1 MRSMVEGPYRLRR
14 TPPPHFVRSPSPRNR
29 GEEFRNATLTHHDI
43 VIVGAG
49 HAGAQA
55 AIQLRQ
61 LGFAGSV
68 ALIGAEP
75 EPPYERPPLSKEY
88 LAGEKEFERMLTRP
102 ESFWAERG
110 IELILGTTVVA
121 VDPETRILTAQGGER
136 FGYRILIWATGGTP
150 RRLGCEGGDLAGVHV
165 VRRKADTDAIRAEL
179 DSVECVAVI
188 GGGYIGLE
196 TAAVLRKLGKQVVLL
211 EALDRVL
218 ARVAGPEISDFYAAE
233 HRARGVDVR
242 LGTAVASIV
251 GISGRVA
258 AVRLQDGETI
268 EAGMAIVGIGVEAA
282 VAPLLAAGAVGA
294 NGVEVDA
301 YCRTSLPGIYAVGD
315 CAAHENRFAGGL
327 RIRLES
333 VQNAHDQAATAAKAI
348 VGAPQPYDAV
358 PWFWSNQYDLR
369 LQTVGLSVG
378 HDSTVVRGRPEERS
392 FSILYLLDGRVIAL
406 DCVNSTRDYVQGR
419 KLVLEKRAI
428 EPERLADTSVPLK
441 EL

>member
-1 MRSMVEGPYRLRR
+1 M
-14 TPPPHFVRSPSPRNR
+14 
-29 GEEFRNATLTHHDI
+29 THHDI

-61 LGFAGSV
+61 LGFAGSI

-88 LAGEKEFERMLTRP
+88 LAGEKDFERMLARP
-102 ESFWAERG
+102 EAFWAERG
-110 IELILGTTVVA
+110 IDLVLGTTVAA
-121 VDPETRILTAQGGER
+121 VDPEAKALTAKGGER
-136 FGYRILIWATGGTP
+136 FGYDILVWAAGGEP
-150 RRLGCEGGDLAGVHV
+150 RRLGCEGGDLAGVHL
-165 VRRKADTDAIRAEL
+165 VRRKADVDSIRSEL
-179 DSVECVAVI
+179 GGVRRVAVV

-196 TAAVLRKLGKQVVLL
+196 TAAVLRKLGKEVVLL

-242 LGTAVASIV
+242 LGAAVASLI
-251 GISGRVA
+251 GDSGRVA
-258 AVRLQDGETI
+258 ALRLQDGETL
-268 EAGMAIVGIGVEAA
+268 EAEMAIVGIGVDAA
-282 VAPLLAAGAVGA
+282 VGPLLAAGAAGA
-294 NGVEVDA
+294 NGVEVDSF
-301 YCRTSLPGIYAVGD
+301 CRTSLADVYAIGD
-315 CAAHENRFAGGL
+315 CAAHENIFAGGL

-333 VQNAHDQAATAAKAI
+333 VQNAHDQAATAAKSI
-348 VGAPQPYDAV
+348 VGAPHAYEAI

-378 HDSTVVRGRPEERS
+378 HDETVVRGRPDERS
-392 FSILYLLDGRVIAL
+392 FSVVYLLQGRVIAL

-419 KLVLEKRAI
+419 KLVLERRVV
-428 EPERLADTSVPLK
+428 ERERLADGGVQLK

>member
-1 MRSMVEGPYRLRR
+1 M
-14 TPPPHFVRSPSPRNR
+14 T
-29 GEEFRNATLTHHDI
+29 HDI
-43 VIVGAG
+43 LIVGAG

-61 LGFAGSV
+61 LGFEGSIRLV
-68 ALIGAEP
+68 GAEP

-88 LAGEKEFERMLTRP
+88 LAGEKEFERLLVRP
-102 ESFWAERG
+102 EAFWGERG
-110 IELILGTTVVA
+110 VDLVLGTRIAA
-121 VDPETRILTAQGGER
+121 VDAAAKQATAADGR
-136 FGYRILIWATGGTP
+136 SFGYGTLIWAAGGEP

-165 VRRKADTDAIRAEL
+165 VRRRQDVDSIRGEL
-179 DSVECVAVI
+179 DSVRRVAVV
-188 GGGYIGLE
+188 GGGYVGLE
-196 TAAVLRKLGKQVVLL
+196 AAAVLRKLGKEVVLL

-218 ARVAGPEISDFYAAE
+218 ARVAGPEISHFYAAE

-242 LGTAVASIV
+242 LGAAVASIV
-251 GISGRVA
+251 GDSGRV
-258 AVRLQDGETI
+258 VGLRLQDGGTI
-268 EAGMAIVGIGVEAA
+268 EAEMAIVGIGVEAA
-282 VAPLLAAGAVGA
+282 VAPLLAAGAAGA

-301 YCRTSLPGIYAVGD
+301 FCRTSLPDIYAAGD

-333 VQNAHDQAATAAKAI
+333 VQNAHDQATTAAKAI
-348 VGAPQPYDAV
+348 LGRAEPYDSI

-392 FSILYLLDGRVIAL
+392 FSVLYLLGGRVIAI

-419 KLVLEKRAI
+419 KLILERRVVA
-428 EPERLADTSVPLK
+428 PERLADTSVALK

>member
-1 MRSMVEGPYRLRR
+1 M
-14 TPPPHFVRSPSPRNR
+14 
-29 GEEFRNATLTHHDI
+29 THYDI

-49 HAGAQA
+49 HSGAQA

-61 LGFAGSV
+61 LGFAGTV
-68 ALIGAEP
+68 ALIGSEP

-110 IELILGTTVVA
+110 VELILATTVVA
-121 VDPETRILTAQGGER
+121 VDPEGRTLTAQGGER
-136 FGYRILIWATGGTP
+136 FGYRTLIWAAGGTP
-150 RRLGCEGGDLAGVHV
+150 RRLGCEGGDLVGVHV

-179 DSVECVAVI
+179 DSVECVAVV

-218 ARVAGPEISDFYAAE
+218 ARVAGVEISRFYEAE
-233 HRARGVDVR
+233 HKARGVDVR
-242 LGTAVASIV
+242 LGATVASIV
-251 GISGRVA
+251 GENGRVA
-258 AVRLQDGETI
+258 GVRLQDG
-268 EAGMAIVGIGVEAA
+268 ALVQAQMVIVGIGVEAA

-294 NGVEVDA
+294 NGVDVDSFG
-301 YCRTSLPGIYAVGD
+301 RTSLPDIYAAGD

-333 VQNAHDQAATAAKAI
+333 VQNAHDQAAAAAKAI
-348 VGAPQPYDAV
+348 VGRLEPYDAV

-378 HDSTVVRGRPEERS
+378 HDSTVLRGRPEERS
-392 FSILYLLDGRVIAL
+392 FSVLYMLDGRVIAL
-406 DCVNSTRDYVQGR
+406 DCVNSIKDYVQGR
-419 KLVLEKRAI
+419 KLVLARTVADPEK
-428 EPERLADTSVPLK
+428 LADPAVPLQT
-441 EL
+441 LA

>member
-1 MRSMVEGPYRLRR
+1 M
-14 TPPPHFVRSPSPRNR
+14 N
-29 GEEFRNATLTHHDI
+29 HHDV

-61 LGFAGSV
+61 LGFAGSIS
-68 ALIGAEP
+68 LIGAEP

-88 LAGEKEFERMLTRP
+88 LAGEKEFERMLARP
-102 ESFWAERG
+102 ESFWSERG
-110 IELILGTTVVA
+110 IALVLGTTIVA
-121 VDPETRILTAQGGER
+121 VDPEAKVLSAQSGER
-136 FGYRILIWATGGTP
+136 FGYGHLIWAAGGDP

-165 VRRKADTDAIRAEL
+165 VRRKSDVDSILSEL
-179 DSVECVAVI
+179 GSVRRVAVI

-196 TAAVLRKLGKQVVLL
+196 TAAVLRKLGKDVVLL

-233 HRARGVDVR
+233 HRAQGVDVR
-242 LGTAVASIV
+242 LGAAVASIL
-251 GISGRVA
+251 GREGRVA
-258 AVRLQDGETI
+258 GVLLQDGCEI
-268 EAGMAIVGIGVEAA
+268 EAEMAIVGIGVEAA
-282 VAPLLAAGAVGA
+282 VAPLLTAGASGA
-294 NGVEVDA
+294 NGVDVDSS
-301 YCRTSLPGIYAVGD
+301 CRTSLPDIYAVGD
-315 CAAHENRFAGGL
+315 CAAHENSFAGGL

-333 VQNAHDQAATAAKAI
+333 VQNAHDQAAAAAKAI
-348 VGAPQPYDAV
+348 TGAPQPYEAI

-378 HDSTVVRGRPEERS
+378 YDETVVRGRPEERS
-392 FSILYLLDGRVIAL
+392 FSVIYLLEGRVIAL

-419 KLVLEKRAI
+419 KLVLDRRVI
-428 EPERLADTSVPLK
+428 DPERLADTGVMLK

>member
-1 MRSMVEGPYRLRR
+1 MIQY
-14 TPPPHFVRSPSPRNR
+14 
-29 GEEFRNATLTHHDI
+29 DI

-61 LGFAGSV
+61 LGFAGSI
-68 ALIGAEP
+68 ALIGAEA

-88 LAGEKEFERMLTRP
+88 LAGEKDFERMLARP
-102 ESFWAERG
+102 EAFWAERG
-110 IELILGTTVVA
+110 IELVLGTDIVA
-121 VDPETRILTAQGGER
+121 VDPEAKALTARGGGR
-136 FGYRILIWATGGTP
+136 FGYAILIWAAGGEP

-165 VRRKADTDAIRAEL
+165 VRRRSDADSIRAEL
-179 DSVECVAVI
+179 DGVRRVAVI

-196 TAAVLRKLGKQVVLL
+196 TAAVLRKLGKEVVLL

-218 ARVAGPEISDFYAAE
+218 ARVAGQEISDFYAAE

-242 LGTAVASIV
+242 LGAAVASII
-251 GISGRVA
+251 GESGRAA
-258 AVRLQDGETI
+258 AVRLQDGTTI

-282 VAPLLAAGAVGA
+282 VGPLLAAGAAGA
-294 NGVEVDA
+294 NGVEVDSL
-301 YCRTSLPGIYAVGD
+301 CRTSLPDIYAVGD

-348 VGAPQPYDAV
+348 AGNPQPYEAI

-392 FSILYLLDGRVIAL
+392 FSVIYLLQGRVIAL

-419 KLVLEKRAI
+419 KLVFERRVV
-428 EPERLADTSVPLK
+428 EPQRLADTSVALK

>member
-1 MRSMVEGPYRLRR
+1 M
-14 TPPPHFVRSPSPRNR
+14 
-29 GEEFRNATLTHHDI
+29 THHDI

-61 LGFAGSV
+61 LGFAGTV

-110 IELILGTTVVA
+110 VELILGTTVVA
-121 VDPETRILTAQGGER
+121 VDPEARTVTAQGGDR
-136 FGYRILIWATGGTP
+136 FGYRNLIWAAGGTP

-179 DSVECVAVI
+179 DSVECVAVV

-218 ARVAGPEISDFYAAE
+218 ARVAGVEISRFYEAE
-233 HRARGVDVR
+233 HKARGVDVR
-242 LGTAVASIV
+242 LGATVASIV
-251 GISGRVA
+251 GENGRVA
-258 AVRLQDGETI
+258 GVRLQDG
-268 EAGMAIVGIGVEAA
+268 ALVQAQMVIVGIGVEAA
-282 VAPLLAAGAVGA
+282 VAPLLAAGAAGA
-294 NGVEVDA
+294 NGVEIDS
-301 YCRTSLPGIYAVGD
+301 CGRTSLPDIYAAGD

-348 VGAPQPYDAV
+348 VGRLEPYDAV

-378 HDSTVVRGRPEERS
+378 HDSTVLRGRPEERS
-392 FSILYLLDGRVIAL
+392 FSVLYLLDGRVIAL

-419 KLVLEKRAI
+419 KLILARTVADPEK
-428 EPERLADTSVPLK
+428 LADPAVPLQT
-441 EL
+441 LV